1 MAGEAVSH
9 VRLIDFEEI
18 TPGQIFRAYAGKSTD
33 EKPGDDETATQRTGN
48 IFIEIDTGLTYFYD
62 EEAEDWIL
70 PEAPAE
76 TTAESEGE

>member
-33 EKPGDDETATQRTGN
+33 EKPGDDDEKKIYQRTGN
-48 IFIEIDTGLTYFYD
+48 IFIEIDTGDVYWYD

-70 PEAPAE
+70 PG
-76 TTAESEGE
+76 ESAGGES

>member
-33 EKPGDDETATQRTGN
+33 EKPGDDEQVTQRTGN
-48 IFIEIDTGLTYFYD
+48 IFIEMDTGNVYWYD
-62 EEAEDWIL
+62 EETEGWIL
-70 PEAPAE
+70 PG
-76 TTAESEGE
+76 ESAGGES

>member
-1 MAGEAVSH
+1 MAGETVSH

-33 EKPGDDETATQRTGN
+33 TKPADDETATQRTGN
-48 IFIEIDTGLTYFYD
+48 IFVEIDTGLTYFYD

-70 PEAPAE
+70 SGATTT

>member
-1 MAGEAVSH
+1 MAGETVSH

-33 EKPGDDETATQRTGN
+33 EKPGDDETVTQRTGN
-48 IFIEIDTGLTYFYD
+48 IFIEIDTGDAYFYD
-62 EEAEDWIL
+62 EETEGWIL
-70 PEAPAE
+70 PEAPAA

>member
-1 MAGEAVSH
+1 MAGETVSH

-33 EKPGDDETATQRTGN
+33 EKPEDDDQVTQRTGN
-48 IFIEIDTGLTYFYD
+48 VFIEIDTGLTYFYD

-70 PEAPAE
+70 PGASAE
-76 TTAESEGE
+76 TTAESAGE